1 MAFSSVQFLFVFLP
15 LSLAVYWLCPKWLRN
30 AVLAAFSLL
39 FFAWAG
45 LKGAAILVLLAGI
58 NWLGGLSLGRLAH
71 KRPLLILLI
80 LLDLAVLGGFKYAGF
95 AAETVNALVP
105 GLLPVLSPALPLGLS
120 FYVFTAIGYCA
131 DVAAG
136 KVESEKNPIRFAV
149 FLAFFGHG
157 PSGPIVRYGQQA
169 PQLDP
174 GSETRR
180 VSADR
185 FCYGIKR
192 LVLGLAKKAIIAD
205 QLALIYAKVA
215 SVPAATLPAPILV
228 LGYTAYMM
236 QLYFDFSGY
245 SDMAIGIGEFFGI
258 TLPENFEYPYLACS
272 VGEYWRRWHISLSSW
287 FRDYVYIPLGGNHGA
302 TWRTHLNLLMVFF
315 LCGLWHGA
323 SWTFVAWGAW
333 HGLFLALERAG
344 LGAAVERAPRPLRHA
359 YALAAVFGGPAGAY
373 PAAFGQ
379 LLFPAFGQ
387 GGVVAGGAQAGGAT
401 QRGTAMHP
409 SPPLAGTD
417 WPSVLSLVLGIFAVL
432 GLANDAPDKDLYVGI
447 FLLASVAIVL
457 GGIGV
462 AAPDRGKGMPTAGI
476 VLGILALVGLADALL

>member
-136 KVESEKNPIRFAV
+136 KVDSEKNPIRFAV

-287 FRDYVYIPLGGNHGA
+287 FRDYVYIPLGGSRVAAKRRLYFNIFIV
-302 TWRTHLNLLMVFF
+302 WLLT
-315 LCGLWHGA
+315 GIWHGA
-323 SWTFVAWGAW
+323 KWTYIVWGMMYFVLLCVERILNLSGQKSWLGWIYTVFFFIAGNVVFRSENVTGALKYLLAMFNIHTTGLLDEKAVYYFAEYKMFLLIGMAAALPIAVWLRAQSGRRGAW
-333 HGLFLALERAG
+333 IER
-344 LGAAVERAPRPLRHA
+344 LRPVWCV
-359 YALAAVFGGPAGAY
+359 AVFLVALSFIVKGGYNPFIY
-373 PAAFGQ
+373 FD
-379 LLFPAFGQ
+379 F
-387 GGVVAGGAQAGGAT
+387 
-401 QRGTAMHP
+401 
-409 SPPLAGTD
+409 
-417 WPSVLSLVLGIFAVL
+417 
-432 GLANDAPDKDLYVGI
+432 
-447 FLLASVAIVL
+447 
-457 GGIGV
+457 
-462 AAPDRGKGMPTAGI
+462 
-476 VLGILALVGLADALL
+476 

>member
-287 FRDYVYIPLGGNHGA
+287 FRDYVYFSLGGSRCA
-302 TWRTHLNLLMVFF
+302 PWRHYLNIVIVFV
-315 LCGLWHGA
+315 CSGLWHGA
-323 SWTFVAWGAW
+323 DWRYLAWGLFT
-333 HGLFLALERAG
+333 GLLAAFGVMTARARQRINRYNPLYRMGWFKVFWQCLFTNALFCLTLVFFASAIYNTDPFAVYGSLLQGWDG
-344 LGAAVERAPRPLRHA
+344 LTGSWAQVSNLIYSSGIDGRLPVVLLFGCFVVFAAEHKGRSVARWIRQQVWPLRWTLYYGAA
-359 YALAAVFGGPAGAY
+359 AAILFF
-373 PAAFGQ
+373 AAFGQ
-379 LLFPAFGQ
+379 SAFIYQ
-387 GGVVAGGAQAGGAT
+387 Q
-401 QRGTAMHP
+401 
-409 SPPLAGTD
+409 
-417 WPSVLSLVLGIFAVL
+417 
-432 GLANDAPDKDLYVGI
+432 Y
-447 FLLASVAIVL
+447 
-457 GGIGV
+457 
-462 AAPDRGKGMPTAGI
+462 
-476 VLGILALVGLADALL
+476 

>member
-136 KVESEKNPIRFAV
+136 KVEPEKNPIRFAV

-205 QLALIYAKVA
+205 QLALIYAKAA

-287 FRDYVYIPLGGNHGA
+287 FRDYVYIPLGGSRVAAKRRLYFNIFIV
-302 TWRTHLNLLMVFF
+302 WLLT
-315 LCGLWHGA
+315 GIWHGA
-323 SWTFVAWGAW
+323 KWTYIVWGMMYFVLLCVERILNLSGQKSWLGWIYTVFFFIAGNVVFRSENVTGALKYLLAMFNIHTTGLLDEKAVYYFAEYKMFLLIGMAAALPIAVWLRAQAGRRGAW
-333 HGLFLALERAG
+333 IER
-344 LGAAVERAPRPLRHA
+344 LRPVWC
-359 YALAAVFGGPAGAY
+359 AAVFLVALSFIVKGGYNPFIY
-373 PAAFGQ
+373 FD
-379 LLFPAFGQ
+379 F
-387 GGVVAGGAQAGGAT
+387 
-401 QRGTAMHP
+401 
-409 SPPLAGTD
+409 
-417 WPSVLSLVLGIFAVL
+417 
-432 GLANDAPDKDLYVGI
+432 
-447 FLLASVAIVL
+447 
-457 GGIGV
+457 
-462 AAPDRGKGMPTAGI
+462 
-476 VLGILALVGLADALL
+476 

>member
-287 FRDYVYIPLGGNHGA
+287 LKDYLYISLGGNRKGRA
-302 TWRTHLNLLMVFF
+302 RTYANLMLTM
-315 LCGLWHGA
+315 LLGGLWHGA
-323 SWTFVAWGAW
+323 AVRFILWGALHGAALAVHKALMHAFPSVFKASGEQMRPWRRVLGVLVTFHVVCLGWILFRAPDMHTGERILSQIFGHFQWRLIPQVVSGYGAVMALMAAGYLLHMLPRRAEAWG
-333 HGLFLALERAG
+333 ERT
-344 LGAAVERAPRPLRHA
+344 V
-359 YALAAVFGGPAGAY
+359 AGA
-373 PAAFGQ
+373 P
-379 LLFPAFGQ
+379 L
-387 GGVVAGGAQAGGAT
+387 VVKALMLT
-401 QRGTAMHP
+401 
-409 SPPLAGTD
+409 
-417 WPSVLSLVLGIFAVL
+417 VLIWCVMQIKSSEIQPFI
-432 GLANDAPDKDLYVGI
+432 Y
-447 FLLASVAIVL
+447 FQF
-457 GGIGV
+457 
-462 AAPDRGKGMPTAGI
+462 
-476 VLGILALVGLADALL
+476 

>member
-136 KVESEKNPIRFAV
+136 KVEPEKNPIRFAV

-205 QLALIYAKVA
+205 QLALIYAKAA

-287 FRDYVYIPLGGNHGA
+287 LKDYLYISLGGNRKGRA
-302 TWRTHLNLLMVFF
+302 RTYANLMLTM
-315 LCGLWHGA
+315 LLGGLWHGA
-323 SWTFVAWGAW
+323 AVRFILWGAL
-333 HGLFLALERAG
+333 H
-344 LGAAVERAPRPLRHA
+344 GAALAVHKALMHA
-359 YALAAVFGGPAGAY
+359 F
-373 PAAFGQ
+373 
-379 LLFPAFGQ
+379 
-387 GGVVAGGAQAGGAT
+387 
-401 QRGTAMHP
+401 
-409 SPPLAGTD
+409 
-417 WPSVLSLVLGIFAVL
+417 PSVFKASGEQMRPWRRVLGVLVTFHVVCLGWILFRADSMQTVSEVLTQIFTNFHPEVFMQFVVGYKGVFVLMVVGYILHFMPKSAENGLQAVVTRSPL
-432 GLANDAPDKDLYVGI
+432 LVQAVMLAIAI
-447 FLLASVAIVL
+447 FVVVQFKSA
-457 GGIGV
+457 GV
-462 AAPDRGKGMPTAGI
+462 QPFI
-476 VLGILALVGLADALL
+476 YFQF

>member
-205 QLALIYAKVA
+205 QLALIYAKAA

-245 SDMAIGIGEFFGI
+245 SDMAIGLGHMFGFHFR
-258 TLPENFEYPYLACS
+258 ENFNYPYTATTIK
-272 VGEYWRRWHISLSSW
+272 EFWRRWHISLSGW
-287 FRDYVYIPLGGNHGA
+287 FRDYLYIPLGGNRKGNA
-302 TWRTHLNLLMVFF
+302 RTWLNRFLVFF
-315 LCGLWHGA
+315 ATGLWHGA
-323 SWTFVAWGAW
+323 SWTFVLWGLW
-333 HGLFLALERAG
+333 HGLFSVLEDC
-344 LGAAVERAPRPLRHA
+344 GAIPVDKLKGKRI
-359 YALAAVFGGPAGAY
+359 
-373 PAAFGQ
+373 GQ
-379 LLFPAFGQ
+379 LYTLLVVVLGFTLFRADTL
-387 GGVVAGGAQAGGAT
+387 AQAGAMYAAMFSGIGLHWL
-401 QRGTAMHP
+401 GTAAVWAKFTP
-409 SPPLAGTD
+409 A
-417 WPSVLSLVLGIFAVL
+417 FAL
-432 GLANDAPDKDLYVGI
+432 TLC
-447 FLLASVAIVL
+447 
-457 GGIGV
+457 
-462 AAPDRGKGMPTAGI
+462 
-476 VLGILALVGLADALL
+476 LALLLCTPVAREHTPKRENVTFIGSLALLLLCMMYLAAGSFNPFIYFRF

>member
-136 KVESEKNPIRFAV
+136 KVEPEKNPIRFAV

-287 FRDYVYIPLGGNHGA
+287 FRDYVYIPLGGSRVAAKRRLYFNIFIV
-302 TWRTHLNLLMVFF
+302 WLLT
-315 LCGLWHGA
+315 GIWHGA
-323 SWTFVAWGAW
+323 KWTYIVWGMMYFVLLCVERILNLSGQKSWLGWIYTVFFFIAGNVVFRSENVTGALKYLLAMFNIHTTGLLDEKAVYYFAEYKMFLLIGMAAALPIAVWLRAQAGRRGAW
-333 HGLFLALERAG
+333 IER
-344 LGAAVERAPRPLRHA
+344 LRPVWC
-359 YALAAVFGGPAGAY
+359 AAVFLVALSFIVKGGYNPFIY
-373 PAAFGQ
+373 FD
-379 LLFPAFGQ
+379 F
-387 GGVVAGGAQAGGAT
+387 
-401 QRGTAMHP
+401 
-409 SPPLAGTD
+409 
-417 WPSVLSLVLGIFAVL
+417 
-432 GLANDAPDKDLYVGI
+432 
-447 FLLASVAIVL
+447 
-457 GGIGV
+457 
-462 AAPDRGKGMPTAGI
+462 
-476 VLGILALVGLADALL
+476 